1 MKVDIYG
8 PFNEKKYSTNT
19 VMGRIKTLQDAKE
32 ELGDENELVKEYDT
46 IYGMDQPSKDL
57 LSYMRLRII
66 VDALNEGWKPDFTD
80 RKQNKY
86 WPWFW
91 MYSEAEWNAMSDTK
105 RKSGVFFGGSA
116 NSWAGCGFLFAD
128 TTNTNPSL
136 AYAGIGSRICFKS
149 KELAEYAGLQFAG
162 IYFDFLIGGYGKQD

>member
-91 MYSEAEWNAMSDTK
+91 MYNREEWDALSEQD
-105 RKSGVFFGGSA
+105 RKKGVLFGSGVYPDTH
-116 NSWAGCGFLFAD
+116 CGFLCGL
-128 TTNTNPSL
+128 TYYNPS
-136 AYAGIGSRICFKS
+136 YANAGVGSQLCFKS
-149 KELAEYAGLQFAG
+149 EELAEYAGRQFTE
-162 IYFDFLIGGYGKQD
+162 IYFDFLIR